1 MILLKSVKNRLSKL
15 FTDKKPPDDII
26 VNEKLYASKVL
37 KLINLNNINIINV
50 KAAYNIIIF
59 NDCLKISDEL
69 KDI

>member
-1 MILLKSVKNRLSKL
+1 MILLKSLKNKLSKL

-37 KLINLNNINIINV
+37 RLINLNNINIINV
-50 KAAYNIIIF
+50 NMVYKIIIF
-59 NDCLKISDEL
+59 NDCFRISDEL